1 MKIQISKAQKIKFFK
16 ALYAINFIAFFP
28 LLWFSFL
35 YLAIQQLVMI
45 ALLWGSFSQKSKK
58 ERRKE
63 DPIAKFPMGTV
74 LLFFFHLLVLIG
86 SLIIYFVA
94 KQNSD
99 GSYRL

>member
-1 MKIQISKAQKIKFFK
+1 MKNPSSRTRKIKIFK

-28 LLWFSFL
+28 LLWYSFL
-35 YLAIQQLVMI
+35 YLAIQQVVMI
-45 ALLWGSFSQKSKK
+45 ALLWGSYSKTTKK

-63 DPIAKFPMGTV
+63 DPIAKFPIGTV
-74 LLFFFHLLVLIG
+74 MLFFFHLLVLVG
-86 SLIIYFVA
+86 SLIVYFMA